1 LAEIH
6 DGAGSREGRDQPKL
20 VAEYPAPGEH
30 QARTTHVTGGRI
42 VSNVMDPAGVELV
55 YKCDYCSWM
64 VKVFKDK

>member
-1 LAEIH
+1 MTAP
-6 DGAGSREGRDQPKL
+6 APREGRDQPKL

-55 YKCDYCSWM
+55 YK
-64 VKVFKDK
+64 